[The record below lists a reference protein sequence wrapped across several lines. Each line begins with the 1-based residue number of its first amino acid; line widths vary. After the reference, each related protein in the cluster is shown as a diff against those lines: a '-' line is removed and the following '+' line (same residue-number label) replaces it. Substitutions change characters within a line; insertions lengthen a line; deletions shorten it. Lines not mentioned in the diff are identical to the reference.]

1 MLLTTTCHLLL
12 YLLVILFNVFGEW
25 FQSWDAFFRNASN
38 GAAPGQAHAQVPAAG
53 SAMSVMP
60 SSLPSQIS
68 QKELQ
73 DHQTMQALIRSYQVG
88 LSDMPIVV
96 WFLKSFL
103 VYGHCKPIRM
113 ILKDWNGFTAQVSAS
128 V

>member
-88 LSDMPIVV
+88 LSDRPIVV
-96 WFLKSFL
+96 CFFKVFLFMAT
-103 VYGHCKPIRM
+103 V
-113 ILKDWNGFTAQVSAS
+113 NQSAC
-128 V
+128 

>member
-1 MLLTTTCHLLL
+1 MSPTFIFIGNFVQC
-12 YLLVILFNVFGEW
+12 FGEW

-88 LSDMPIVV
+88 LSDRLIVV
-96 WFLKSFL
+96 WFMAT
-103 VYGHCKPIRM
+103 V
-113 ILKDWNGFTAQVSAS
+113 NQSAC
-128 V
+128 